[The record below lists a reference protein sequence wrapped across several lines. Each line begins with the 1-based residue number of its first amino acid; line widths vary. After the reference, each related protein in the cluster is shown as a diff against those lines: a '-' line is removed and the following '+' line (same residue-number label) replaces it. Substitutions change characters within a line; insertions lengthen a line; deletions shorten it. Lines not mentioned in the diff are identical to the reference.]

1 MVQAVLGIDVA
12 KRKLDVVLLREGSKQ
27 FRAFANGPSGWRDLL
42 GWLARQQLGQVHACL
57 EATGRYGE
65 GVGECLHQAGHVVSV
80 VNPAQ
85 IKDFARSKLGRNKT
99 DRVDASLAAE
109 FCLMFKPAAW
119 TPPAGPVRVLRDL
132 VRTREALQATLTEY
146 RNRQGAGPL
155 CHAANGALTQVIAA
169 LESQLQSLDQ
179 AIREQLAADPN
190 LARSHDLL
198 VSIPGVGTATAATI
212 LTEVPDVRAFAHA
225 RQVAAYAGLT
235 PRQHQS
241 GSSTRGPAQLC
252 RIGNATLR
260 RALYLPALAAVRFN
274 PLVKD
279 LSDRLAARGRLKP
292 KQIIA
297 AAMRKLLQLC
307 YGVLK
312 TGKPFDP
319 EYRAKQQGAA

>member
-119 TPPAGPVRVLRDL
+119 TRRQDRCVSC
-132 VRTREALQATLTEY
+132 ATW
-146 RNRQGAGPL
+146 
-155 CHAANGALTQVIAA
+155 C
-169 LESQLQSLDQ
+169 
-179 AIREQLAADPN
+179 
-190 LARSHDLL
+190 AR
-198 VSIPGVGTATAATI
+198 
-212 LTEVPDVRAFAHA
+212 A
-225 RQVAAYAGLT
+225 R
-235 PRQHQS
+235 R
-241 GSSTRGPAQLC
+241 C
-252 RIGNATLR
+252 RR
-260 RALYLPALAAVRFN
+260 P
-274 PLVKD
+274 
-279 LSDRLAARGRLKP
+279 
-292 KQIIA
+292 
-297 AAMRKLLQLC
+297 
-307 YGVLK
+307 
-312 TGKPFDP
+312 
-319 EYRAKQQGAA
+319 